1 MRVLNSLTD
10 PRLGG
15 PQIRSLAIAKHLR
28 FKGIETVF
36 LLPSGEDKFEQMAS
50 DAGFAVRRPG
60 LSRIKPP
67 HEIINN
73 LSYVTRFPSAVQ
85 RIRRVI
91 VKEDIDIVHAN
102 MPVNY
107 QTAVATAFSDAQL
120 VWHFNDTSTPNFL
133 IRFSARMAEI
143 LADKIVVA
151 ANAVDRY
158 YFENVSVDTTLL
170 YAPVDVNE
178 FDPATVQTGCKYLE
192 EELNI
197 NIDGAVIG
205 TVGNIN
211 PIKGHDNLLKA
222 VSQLKDEHNPV
233 TTLVV
238 GDLLDTRDEYVNRL
252 YELRRKFDLEDTVHF
267 LGRRSDIPELLSTF
281 DLFVLS
287 SVAEACPMAVLE
299 AMAMKLPVVATE
311 VGGVPEQIA
320 DGEHGWLV
328 PPEKPAQLAEAIE
341 TALSSPEECERRGVQ
356 ARQRAIEVFSLA
368 RCANRH
374 EEVYKSTLE

>member
-1 MRVLNSLTD
+1 MRVLTSLTD

-15 PQIRSLAIAKHLR
+15 PQIRSLAVAKKLR
-28 FKGIETVF
+28 SRGIETIF
-36 LLPSGEDKFEQMAS
+36 LLPSGEDEFEQMAS
-50 DAGFAVRRPG
+50 SAGFTVQRPG

-67 HEIINN
+67 REIVDN
-73 LSYVTRFPSAVQ
+73 LRYVTTFPLAVQ

-91 VKEDIDIVHAN
+91 AEEDIDVVHAN

-120 VWHFNDTSTPNFL
+120 VWHFNDTSAPNFL
-133 IRFSARMAEI
+133 ARFSARVAGA

-158 YFENVSVDTTLL
+158 YFENVSVDTTPL

-178 FDPATVQTGCKYLE
+178 FDPATVQAGREYLE
-192 EELNI
+192 DELDVQ
-197 NIDGAVIG
+197 IDGPVIG
-205 TVGNIN
+205 TVGNLN
-211 PIKGHDNLLKA
+211 PIKGHDDLLKA
-222 VSQLKDEHNPV
+222 VSRVKDEYGPV

-238 GDLLDTRDEYVNRL
+238 GDHPDTRAEYVDGL

-267 LGRRSDIPELLSTF
+267 LGRRSDIPELLSTV
-281 DLFVLS
+281 DLFVLP

-299 AMAMKLPVVATE
+299 AMVMKRPIVATE
-311 VGGVPEQIA
+311 VGGVPEQIT
-320 DGEHGWLV
+320 DDEHGWLV

-341 TALSSPEECERRGVQ
+341 TALSSPEERERRGER
-356 ARQRAIEVFSLA
+356 ARRRAVDVFSLE
-368 RCANRH
+368 RCAARH
-374 EEVYKSTLE
+374 EEVYQSAVE